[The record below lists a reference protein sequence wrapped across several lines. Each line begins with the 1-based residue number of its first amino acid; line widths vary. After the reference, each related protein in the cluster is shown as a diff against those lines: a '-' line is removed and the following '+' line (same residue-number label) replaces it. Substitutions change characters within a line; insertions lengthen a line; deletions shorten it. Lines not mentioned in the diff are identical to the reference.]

1 MKTTAPA
8 VAALALAA
16 TASVALAT
24 AATAQS
30 RPAAARPAAAPAT
43 AAAPI
48 PQGPPI
54 TGMCVISQ
62 ERAIGQS
69 AAGRAASERMKQ
81 LVAQVQAEL
90 KPEQDSLETE
100 AKTFQTQSAALTAE
114 QRQQR
119 GAALQ
124 TRADAF
130 QQKGGL
136 RQRELQAT
144 QQKAL
149 GRIAQEL
156 DPVIRTLYAGK
167 NCSILLSAESS
178 VLVANP
184 AMDLTDQAIAQLNV
198 RLPTLTFDRER
209 APATPAATPAR

>member
-1 MKTTAPA
+1 MKTTHA
-8 VAALALAA
+8 VAAVALAA
-16 TASVALAT
+16 AASTALVS
-24 AATAQS
+24 AAVGQA
-30 RPAAARPAAAPAT
+30 RAAAPARAAPAPAAAPAG
-43 AAAPI
+43 API

-54 TGMCVISQ
+54 AGLCVISQ

-69 AAGRAASERMKQ
+69 SAGRAASERMKQ

-119 GAALQ
+119 GSALQ
-124 TRADAF
+124 TRAEAF

-144 QQKAL
+144 QQTAL
-149 GRIAQEL
+149 KRIAEQL
-156 DPVIRTLYAGK
+156 DPVIRTLYTGK
-167 NCSILLSAESS
+167 NCSILLNGESS

-184 AMDLTDQAIAQLNV
+184 AMDLTDPAIAQLNV
-198 RLPTLTFDRER
+198 RMPSITFDRER
-209 APATPAATPAR
+209 APTQAPAR